1 MRKVLIV
8 FGILAAALAGGQAL
22 AANYKFDI
30 EGQHAFVNFKVSHLG
45 YSYIVGRFNRFDG
58 SFSHDPKD
66 PSASRVSVEID
77 AASLD
82 TNHAER
88 DKHLRSPDFFDV
100 RRHPRITFESTGYE
114 GSAEAGTLR
123 GQLSF
128 LGVTREIEI
137 DLRKVGEGK
146 DPWGGYRSGFVG
158 ATRLVAADYG
168 LPEWLGE
175 VDIEL
180 NIEGVRTGGSS

>member
-1 MRKVLIV
+1 MRNLPVLL
-8 FGILAAALAGGQAL
+8 GMMLAVLASGPAL
-22 AANYKFDI
+22 AADYKFDI
-30 EGQHAFVNFKVSHLG
+30 EGQHAFVNFRVSHLG

-58 SFSHDPKD
+58 KFSHDPEN
-66 PSASRVSVEID
+66 PAASRASVTID

-88 DKHLRSPDFFDV
+88 DKHLRGTDFFDV
-100 RRHPRITFESTGYE
+100 RRHPQITFDSTGYE

-123 GQLSF
+123 GMLSF

-137 DLRKVGEGK
+137 DLRKVGEGR

-158 ATRLVAADYG
+158 TTTLVAAHYG

-175 VDIEL
+175 VQIDL
-180 NIEGVRTGGSS
+180 NIEGIRTGGNS